1 MWDPKQPYEPKAL
14 FTSEQC
20 ESFIVK
26 MMPAIMQADL
36 GDMRF
41 AVKKT
46 LLPCLLAMGNQISY
60 ELFISNVFETLR
72 KFVSDSV
79 WGVRKA
85 CLEIMP

>member
-1 MWDPKQPYEPKAL
+1 
-14 FTSEQC
+14 
-20 ESFIVK
+20 

-36 GDMRF
+36 ADMRF

-46 LLPCLLAMGNQISY
+46 LLPCLLAMASQISY

-72 KFVSDSV
+72 KFVGDSV

-85 CLEIMP
+85 CLEVMP